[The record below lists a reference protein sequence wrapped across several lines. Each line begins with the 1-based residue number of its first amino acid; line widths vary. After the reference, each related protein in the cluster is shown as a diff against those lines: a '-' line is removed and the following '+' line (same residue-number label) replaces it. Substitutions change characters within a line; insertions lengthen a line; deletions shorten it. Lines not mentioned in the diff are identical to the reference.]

1 MTRVEEREW
10 VFKIIFGDQFQSLED
25 LKEVFANHDLDYDE
39 DGFIYKS
46 LSSYLEN
53 KEDIDQILLLELGQ
67 SPFARLNKLD
77 KSILSLSINEIKYL
91 DIPTSVSIN
100 EAVNLS
106 KKYSTQDGYKYI
118 NSVLGSLVKK
128 GKKWDEP

>member
-46 LSSYLEN
+46 LSSYLEH

-128 GKKWDEP
+128 GKK